1 MVKALY
7 RPKNL
12 KANKKRSKK
21 FFRHQS
27 DRFKCVPESWRR
39 PKGIDGCVRRK
50 FRGEIPMPSCGYGSA
65 KKTRHMHQ
73 DGLYRFR
80 VFNPKDL
87 DVLLMNNR
95 TYAAV
100 IASNVSAKNRR
111 AIVERALQLDIKV
124 TNANARLKEEENETA
139 E

>member
-12 KANKKRSKK
+12 KDSKKRTKK

-27 DRFKCVPESWRR
+27 DRFMRVPESWRK
-39 PKGIDGCVRRK
+39 PKGIDGCVRRR
-50 FRGEIPMPSCGYGSA
+50 FRGRIPMPSCGYGSNA
-65 KKTRHMHQ
+65 KTRHMHQ
-73 DGLYRFR
+73 DGMYRFR
-80 VFNPKDL
+80 VFNVKDL

-100 IASNVSAKNRR
+100 IAGNVSAKKRR
-111 AIVERALQLDIKV
+111 AIIERAAQLDIKV
-124 TNANARLKEEENETA
+124 ENRNARLKEEEHE
-139 E
+139 